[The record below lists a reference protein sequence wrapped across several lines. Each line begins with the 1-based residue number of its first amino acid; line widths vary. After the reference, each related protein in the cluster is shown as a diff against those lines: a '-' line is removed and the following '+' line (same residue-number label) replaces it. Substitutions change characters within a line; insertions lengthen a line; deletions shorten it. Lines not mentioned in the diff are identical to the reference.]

1 MAALNL
7 AGKTSGYIKLKSP
20 DVALNATVEL
30 PNKDGILATLD
41 DVGSGGGNVD
51 LTGYATEEWVNN
63 QGYSTQSWVQ
73 EQNYA
78 TESYVNNF
86 DFSQLSALPD

>member
-41 DVGSGGGNVD
+41 DVSGGGNVD
-51 LTGYATEEWVNN
+51 LTGYATEA
-63 QGYSTQSWVQ
+63 WVQ
-73 EQNYA
+73 EQDYA
-78 TESYVNNF
+78 TKAYVNTF
-86 DFSQLSALPD
+86 DFSQLDSLPD